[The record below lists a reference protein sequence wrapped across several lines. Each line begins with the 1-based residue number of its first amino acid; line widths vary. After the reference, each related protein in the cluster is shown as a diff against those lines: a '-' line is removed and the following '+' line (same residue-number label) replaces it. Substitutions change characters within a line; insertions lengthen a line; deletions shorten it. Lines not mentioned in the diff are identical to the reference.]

1 MSNIDRAELRR
12 LLDEAETP
20 WTIEQA
26 TPNMGGPNWL
36 LRREGKAGIIIS
48 AHEYGFRE
56 RGEFIVAAVNALPG
70 LLDALE
76 KAEGHRDSLAATLI
90 EVQREKLALER
101 AIERVRPSHTPGD
114 VWCNFHDSAWCDCAI
129 AHRELLQRM
138 ALPDDPALGGG
149 VRALH
154 TPGDEWCGYH
164 NSALC
169 ECANV
174 YCEECGFSWPCPTIQ
189 ALDGGE

>member
-1 MSNIDRAELRR
+1 MSDIDRAELRR
-12 LLDEAETP
+12 LLDEAELP
-20 WTIEQA
+20 WTVEEA
-26 TPNMGGPNWL
+26 SPNMGGLNWL

-56 RGEFIVAAVNALPG
+56 RGRLIVAAANALPG
-70 LLDALE
+70 LLDALDV
-76 KAEGHRDSLAATLI
+76 AES
-90 EVQREKLALER
+90 
-101 AIERVRPSHTPGD
+101 AIER
-114 VWCNFHDSAWCDCAI
+114 
-129 AHRELLQRM
+129 
-138 ALPDDPALGGG
+138 

>member
-1 MSNIDRAELRR
+1 MSEVDRAER
-12 LLDEAETP
+12 
-20 WTIEQA
+20 
-26 TPNMGGPNWL
+26 
-36 LRREGKAGIIIS
+36 
-48 AHEYGFRE
+48 
-56 RGEFIVAAVNALPG
+56 
-70 LLDALE
+70 
-76 KAEGHRDSLAATLI
+76 
-90 EVQREKLALER
+90 
-101 AIERVRPSHTPGD
+101 
-114 VWCNFHDSAWCDCAI
+114 
-129 AHRELLQRM
+129 
-138 ALPDDPALGGG
+138 

>member
-12 LLDEAETP
+12 LLDEAELP
-20 WTIEQA
+20 WTVEEA
-26 TPNMGGPNWL
+26 SPNMGGPNWL

-56 RGEFIVAAVNALPG
+56 RGRLIVAAANALPG
-70 LLDALE
+70 LLDAL
-76 KAEGHRDSLAATLI
+76 DAAW
-90 EVQREKLALER
+90 A
-101 AIERVRPSHTPGD
+101 AIERVR
-114 VWCNFHDSAWCDCAI
+114 
-129 AHRELLQRM
+129 EM
-138 ALPDDPALGGG
+138 
-149 VRALH
+149 H